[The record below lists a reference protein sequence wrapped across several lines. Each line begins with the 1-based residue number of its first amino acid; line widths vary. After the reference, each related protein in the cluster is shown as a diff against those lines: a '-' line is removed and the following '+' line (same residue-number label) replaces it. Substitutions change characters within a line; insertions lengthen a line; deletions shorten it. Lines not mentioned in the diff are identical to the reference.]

1 MQYPKICYISIYT
14 ETIYQDITPM
24 PKLVNKIISINKRR
38 TSMRLCTIEW
48 EALDE
53 ICERENIS
61 RNKLIEKIEG
71 DKDKEFGLAYSTRLF
86 MVQYFRNAANR
97 PRRNVP
103 VHNNII
109 QTIKY
114 ISH

>member
-1 MQYPKICYISIYT
+1 
-14 ETIYQDITPM
+14 M
-24 PKLVNKIISINKRR
+24 PKLVNKVISINKRR

-53 ICERENIS
+53 ICERENIT

-86 MVQYFRNAANR
+86 MVQYFRSAAKR
-97 PRRNVP
+97 PRKNIQM
-103 VHNNII
+103 HSNII
-109 QTIKY
+109 QAIKY
-114 ISH
+114 ISR

>member
-1 MQYPKICYISIYT
+1 
-14 ETIYQDITPM
+14 
-24 PKLVNKIISINKRR
+24 
-38 TSMRLCTIEW
+38 MRLCTIEW

-97 PRRNVP
+97 PRRSVP